1 MNKLDIK
8 KNLFSL
14 LEDVFELNETKPNEN
29 LKMGDIA
36 DWDSIGHIRLML
48 AVEAEFKVKIPFE
61 KARELHR
68 IKSILEYLE
77 HELFS

>member
-36 DWDSIGHIRLML
+36 DWDSIGHIRLIL
-48 AVEAEFKVKIPFE
+48 AIEAEFEVKIPFE
-61 KARELHR
+61 KAREFHR
-68 IKSILEYLE
+68 IKFILEYLE
-77 HELFS
+77 TVVQ